1 MCTCVHACIRR
12 FMIHPVL
19 ECAHVAAGETRQA
32 RKEFS
37 ELETRKQE
45 QQTQMQRDIDRTNE
59 LLQDERKVPALVVA
73 HAFAVDRSVDA
84 IALLT

>member
-1 MCTCVHACIRR
+1 MSPPSSSERE
-12 FMIHPVL
+12 VL
-19 ECAHVAAGETRQA
+19 PFATETASLESGFAARAQ
-32 RKEFS
+32 
-37 ELETRKQE
+37 QE